1 MLLYPK
7 QLSDGPESFFHF
19 VMAESPDDAVARAR
33 DAMRK
38 ELSDWGCCI
47 AAFDLPDS
55 DIPVLLVLRGHR
67 RSLAISEMYT

>member
-7 QLSDGPESFFHF
+7 QLSDGPESFFYF
-19 VMAESPDDAVARAR
+19 VRAEDPDDAVARAR

-38 ELSDWGCCI
+38 KLSDGGCTI
-47 AAFDLPDS
+47 AAFDIPDS

-67 RSLAISEMYT
+67 RSPPIS